1 LAFLHP
7 NAYLK
12 KIRNVQSGIK
22 ARSEILQALEKTPS
36 TAPRIAKEAG
46 LSYGVVMHHLRLLQS
61 EDIVNRK
68 GGRPWCWV
76 PTGYGQKRLAP

>member
-22 ARSEILQALEKTPS
+22 VRSEILQALEKTPS

-46 LSYGVVMHHLRLLQS
+46 LSYGVVMHHLRLLQN

-68 GGRPWCWV
+68 GSRPWYWV
-76 PTGYGQKRLAP
+76 PTGYGQKRLTP